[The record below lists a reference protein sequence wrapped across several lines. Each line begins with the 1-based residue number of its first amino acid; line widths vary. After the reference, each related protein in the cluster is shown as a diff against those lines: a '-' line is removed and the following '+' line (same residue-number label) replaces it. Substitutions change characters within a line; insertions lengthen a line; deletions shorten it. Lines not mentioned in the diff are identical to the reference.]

1 MIAEQPLIDGLKKIV
16 CMISIFA
23 QGSKPDSSNMLET
36 SKKSRNN
43 AIHYNLIVKK
53 VLNY

>member
-1 MIAEQPLIDGLKKIV
+1 MIAEQPIIDGLKKFV

-23 QGSKPDSSNMLET
+23 QCSKPDSSNLVET
-36 SKKSRNN
+36 SKKSANN
-43 AIHYNLIVKK
+43 VIHYKLIVKK